1 MFGGWNN
8 PLSFTKM
15 NHTTHWNDPRQNF
28 LGAAAKLHSLWL
40 AWTYPFASIAKDVSI
55 HYSSDLSRSSARHI
69 QIGKGVIIAKHA
81 WLHISDLP
89 NRKAPAII
97 LEDGCG
103 VQRRCTIAVRNQVH
117 IERNTIFG
125 PGALVT
131 DHAFAFADEALP
143 DDDSLAPRGGR
154 IRIEQGCWIG
164 YGAAIVCEQ
173 GDLVIG
179 RHSIIGANSV
189 VTKSVPAYSIVSGN
203 PGRVVK
209 QYDFTSKRWVLGS
222 REAHA
227 RGSTT
232 EGAADTQRTLAP

>member
-1 MFGGWNN
+1 M
-8 PLSFTKM
+8 L
-15 NHTTHWNDPRQNF
+15 DLLR
-28 LGAAAKLHSLWL
+28 AAAKVHSLWV

-81 WLHISDLP
+81 WLHVSDVP
-89 NRKAPAII
+89 NRKEPAII

-117 IERNTIFG
+117 IEQNTIFG

-131 DHAFAFADEALP
+131 DHDFAFAEGTLFDEGP
-143 DDDSLAPRGGR
+143 SVPRGGR

-164 YGAAIVCEQ
+164 YGAAIVCEH
-173 GDLVIG
+173 GELVIG

-189 VTKSVPAYSIVSGN
+189 VSKSVPPYSIVSGN

-209 QYDFTSKRWVLGS
+209 QYDLTSKRWVLGS
-222 REAHA
+222 RDAHA
-227 RGSTT
+227 GSSATRDGT
-232 EGAADTQRTLAP
+232 ETQRSLIP